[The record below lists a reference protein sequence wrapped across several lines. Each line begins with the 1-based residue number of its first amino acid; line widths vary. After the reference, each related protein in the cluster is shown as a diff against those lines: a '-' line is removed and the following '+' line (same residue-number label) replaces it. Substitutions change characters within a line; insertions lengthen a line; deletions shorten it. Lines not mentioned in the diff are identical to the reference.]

1 VGFLLL
7 QIIPVAVGIAVNP
20 VPIIAALIM
29 AGTRRPV
36 ANGGAFVAA
45 LVVVMALF
53 GGVVLVLVPTS
64 TIGGGGAAEGY
75 IEAAWLLVG
84 LGFVAAFVVVAV
96 RKPAPGRGD
105 REPRWMALIERM
117 GPAGAAIVGVLLVNY
132 EMQAPA
138 LADILHAHLSL
149 VQAFVAL
156 TVFIAI
162 AASTPAVPLALSI
175 AAPGRVLAA
184 MGPVKTWLTAHNRPI
199 LLAVF
204 GVVGVIYTIKG
215 VLAVMH

>member
-1 VGFLLL
+1 MGFLLL

-45 LVVVMALF
+45 L
-53 GGVVLVLVPTS
+53 
-64 TIGGGGAAEGY
+64 
-75 IEAAWLLVG
+75 
-84 LGFVAAFVVVAV
+84 VVVAV